1 MDQDALVV
9 AFEKINAG
17 AKSLKEVALNRH
29 DRDFDPW
36 QRQARNLLLRYAPV
50 KIPAFDEI
58 RFASDF
64 FLGKPENEQID
75 INDRIALVSDIELAL
90 DILAAA
96 KAHVMEELRLKKSRE
111 RIKGGASLEVPE
123 EVNPASTS
131 LPNDQKVVGSQL
143 PSGLDEL
150 PAIIEAL
157 DDFTRREKEEAL
169 EEIDRVRQ
177 ALDKEHPDWDRV
189 KRTVKFLL
197 DFDKAL
203 ALTAVPLI
211 LKRYHDL
218 TNR

>member
-1 MDQDALVV
+1 MDQDALVE

-29 DRDFDPW
+29 DRDFDSW

-75 INDRIALVSDIELAL
+75 INDRIALFSDIDLAL
-90 DILAAA
+90 DILEAA
-96 KAHVMEELRLKKSRE
+96 KAHVIEELRLKKSRE
-111 RIKGGASLEVPE
+111 RIKGSASLELPKEDKPVSAPF
-123 EVNPASTS
+123 
-131 LPNDQKVVGSQL
+131 PNDPTVDASPL
-143 PSGLDEL
+143 ASGLDEL

-157 DDFTRREKEEAL
+157 DNFTRREKEEAL

-197 DFDKAL
+197 DFDKTLAL
-203 ALTAVPLI
+203 AAVPLI
-211 LKRYHDL
+211 LQRYHDL